1 MFNRTGGAAN
11 ALIRAEP
18 TSLLKLIAA
27 EFADAVSC
35 VWPAPHAEFLTAPA
49 PRRHLV
55 CLGLALGRDMAALG
69 ELALTGRL
77 RWAIRAVVGD
87 EGPAGLERALS
98 RLGET
103 AWTPE
108 DYRALL
114 RLLADPKAAK
124 VLRHAAAIDA
134 ETVRSLS
141 RMPPP
146 MGEAA
151 GLALTLGREGV
162 AVLREAFEALR
173 FRSGEAAALAAAGR
187 WAQARSAKA
196 LFEAVR
202 DDLYPEPAAPPHP
215 GTARLKPIRS
225 KRALREAARRF
236 RNCLRDHTPY
246 AASGWSA
253 YYEWAGPP
261 AAVVEISRDAI
272 FGWRL
277 EQARLASNA
286 AVPEAIREELVS
298 ELALMGVHVGRSSW
312 ELERAL
318 TAPDGRAYPLRP
330 VEEAVAEAFG
340 AD

>member
-1 MFNRTGGAAN
+1 MFNRTGGAAT

-27 EFADAVSC
+27 EFADAVARI
-35 VWPAPHAEFLTAPA
+35 WPAPHAEFLTAA
-49 PRRHLV
+49 AARRHLL
-55 CLGLALGRDMAALG
+55 CLGLVLGRDVAALG
-69 ELALTGRL
+69 ELVLKGRL
-77 RWAIRAVVGD
+77 RLAVRAVAGD
-87 EGPAGLERALS
+87 DGPAGLERALS
-98 RLGET
+98 RMGET
-103 AWTPE
+103 AWAPE
-108 DYRALL
+108 DYRSLL
-114 RLLADPKAAK
+114 RLLGEPKPAK
-124 VLRHAAAIDA
+124 VLRHAQAIDA
-134 ETVRSLS
+134 EMVRSLS

-146 MGEAA
+146 MGEAT
-151 GLALTLGREGV
+151 GLALTLGRDGV

-187 WAQARSAKA
+187 WGQARSAKA

-202 DDLYPEPAAPPHP
+202 DDLYPEPAAPPHL
-215 GTARLKPIRS
+215 GTARLKPITS
-225 KRALREAARRF
+225 KAGLREAARRF

-253 YYEWAGPP
+253 YYEWTGSP

-277 EQARLASNA
+277 EQARLANNA
-286 AVPEAIREELVS
+286 AVPEELREEITS

-318 TAPDGRAYPLRP
+318 STAGGRVYPLRP
-330 VEEAVAEAFG
+330 LEEAVAEAFG
-340 AD
+340 VD